1 MAEKEVL
8 LIEQQDR
15 LESMGSAPMVADSP
29 GNRKG
34 PTSCARCN
42 RKLTNPH
49 SIARTLGPVCYRKS
63 GGGMYDSDMQ
73 ASEAEWERRAED
85 LRKGGE
91 WDCGTWDWV
100 VRPKEPGDLPFV
112 VRRTLRVSVRFKGG
126 QFEAYG
132 HVGYAFVPE
141 EEREVLFYRGDDIRA
156 CWAAA
161 IAAGPECN
169 AAAYR
174 TEQQLTRAWK
184 AQARGRKPR

>member
-1 MAEKEVL
+1 MAAMKLGLPSEA
-8 LIEQQDR
+8 EQAR
-15 LESMGSAPMVADSP
+15 APQERAPAPIVADR
-29 GNRKG
+29 GVGGKG
-34 PTSCARCN
+34 PASCARCK
-42 RKLTNPH
+42 RRLTNPH
-49 SIARTLGPVCYRKS
+49 SIARNLGPVCYKAS
-63 GGGMYDSDMQ
+63 GGGAYDSDMQ

-91 WDCGTWDWV
+91 WDFGTWDWV
-100 VRPKEPGDLPFV
+100 VRPREPGDLPFV
-112 VRRTLRVSVRFKGG
+112 IHHTLRVSVRFRDG

-141 EEREVLFYRGDDIRA
+141 EEREVIFYRGDDIRA

-174 TEQQLTRAWK
+174 AEREIARAWK
-184 AQARGRKPR
+184 AQARRR